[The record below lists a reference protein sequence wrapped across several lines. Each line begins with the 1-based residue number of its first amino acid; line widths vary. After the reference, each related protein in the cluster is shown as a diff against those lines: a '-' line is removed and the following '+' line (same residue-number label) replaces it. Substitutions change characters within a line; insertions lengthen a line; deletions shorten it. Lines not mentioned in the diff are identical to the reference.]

1 MYIKLYRFLSMN
13 ITLKQMRLFLAL
25 TNTLSVTK
33 ASQKMHIT
41 QPTASMQLK
50 EMNENIGFP
59 LFEVISK
66 KIHLTAL
73 GKEFEK
79 TAREMIDRWEAFEQH
94 VTQMKGLTKGRLRVA
109 VVSTA
114 KYFVPKLL
122 GSFCSKYPEVDI
134 SLEILNR
141 DGVISRVEDNSDDLY
156 VMSKPPLHIDLEDQI
171 LMPNP
176 LCMIAYKDHPLASKK
191 NLRLQD
197 LKHERFILRE
207 LGSGTRMSVDM
218 HFKQKKFT
226 PSLLLELGNNEA
238 IKKAVASHLGVAVI
252 SIHALDQYDYDNEI
266 SVLKLQDF
274 PINSQ
279 WHLVYLKGKQLSP
292 IAKAFY
298 DHVLNESK
306 HFYVDSN

>member
-1 MYIKLYRFLSMN
+1 M
-13 ITLKQMRLFLAL
+13 
-25 TNTLSVTK
+25 
-33 ASQKMHIT
+33 MHIT

-50 EMNENIGFP
+50 DMAEKIGSP

-73 GKEFEK
+73 GHEFEK
-79 TAREMIDRWEAFEQH
+79 TARETIDRWEAFEQH
-94 VTQMKGLTKGRLRVA
+94 VTQTKGLTKGRLRVA

-114 KYFVPKLL
+114 KYFIPKFL

-141 DGVISRVEDNSDDLY
+141 DGVIKRLEDNSDDLY
-156 VMSKPPLHIDLEDQI
+156 VMSKPPIHIDLEDHI

-176 LCMIAYKDHPLASKK
+176 LCMIAYKNHPLADKK

-197 LKHERFILRE
+197 LKKERFILRE

-218 HFKQKKFT
+218 HFKQKNFT

-252 SIHALDQYDYDNEI
+252 SIHALDQFDFENEI
-266 SVLKLQDF
+266 SVLNLQDF

-279 WHLVYLKGKQLSP
+279 WHLVYLRGKQLSP

-298 DHVLNESK
+298 NHVLNS
-306 HFYVDSN
+306 H

>member
-1 MYIKLYRFLSMN
+1 MN
-13 ITLKQMRLFLAL
+13 ITFKQLRLFLAL
-25 TNTLSVTK
+25 EQTESVTK
-33 ASQKMHIT
+33 AARMMHIT

-50 EMNENIGFP
+50 EMTENIGSS

-73 GKEFEK
+73 GKEFAK
-79 TAREMIDRWEAFEQH
+79 TAREMTDRWEAFEQH
-94 VTQMKGLTKGRLRVA
+94 TSQMKGLTKGRLRVA

-114 KYFVPKLL
+114 KYFIPKLL

-141 DGVISRVEDNSDDLY
+141 DGVIKRVEDNSDDLY
-156 VMSKPPLHIDLEDQI
+156 VMSRPPVHIDLEDQI

-176 LCMIAYKDHPLASKK
+176 LCMIAYKNHPLASKK

-207 LGSGTRMSVDM
+207 LGSGTRMSADI

-252 SIHALDQYDYDNEI
+252 SIHALDPFDYDNEI

-306 HFYVDSN
+306 HFYAN

>member
-1 MYIKLYRFLSMN
+1 MN
-13 ITLKQMRLFLAL
+13 ITFKQLRLFLAL
-25 TNTLSVTK
+25 EQTESVTK
-33 ASQKMHIT
+33 AARMMHIT

-50 EMNENIGFP
+50 EVTENIGSP

-73 GKEFEK
+73 GKEFAK
-79 TAREMIDRWEAFEQH
+79 TAREMTNRWEAFEQH
-94 VTQMKGLTKGRLRVA
+94 ATQTKGLTKGRLRVA

-141 DGVISRVEDNSDDLY
+141 DGVIRRVEDNSDDLY
-156 VMSKPPLHIDLEDQI
+156 VMSRPPIHIDIEDQI

-218 HFKQKKFT
+218 HFQQKKFT

-238 IKKAVASHLGVAVI
+238 IKKAVASRLGVAVI
-252 SIHALDQYDYDNEI
+252 SIHALDQFDYDHEI

-279 WHLVYLKGKQLSP
+279 WHLVYLRGKQLSP
-292 IAKAFY
+292 IAKAFHE
-298 DHVLNESK
+298 HVLSESK
-306 HFYVDSN
+306 HFYINSN

>member
-1 MYIKLYRFLSMN
+1 MN
-13 ITLKQMRLFLAL
+13 ITFKQLRLFLAL
-25 TNTLSVTK
+25 EQTESVTK
-33 ASQKMHIT
+33 AARMMHIT

-50 EMNENIGFP
+50 DMAENIGSP

-66 KIHLTAL
+66 KIHLTGL
-73 GKEFEK
+73 GKEFAK
-79 TAREMIDRWEAFEQH
+79 TAREMTDRWEAFEQQA
-94 VTQMKGLTKGRLRVA
+94 TQMKGLTKGRLRVA

-141 DGVISRVEDNSDDLY
+141 DGVIRRVEDNSDDLY
-156 VMSKPPLHIDLEDQI
+156 VMSRPPIHIDLEDQI

-176 LCMIAYKDHPLASKK
+176 LCMIAYKEHPLASKK

-207 LGSGTRMSVDM
+207 LGSGTRMSVDI

-226 PSLLLELGNNEA
+226 PRLLLELGNNEA
-238 IKKAVASHLGVAVI
+238 IKKAVASRLGVAVI
-252 SIHALDQYDYDNEI
+252 SIHALDQFDYDNEI

-279 WHLVYLKGKQLSP
+279 WHLVYLRGKQLSP
-292 IAKAFY
+292 IAKAFHE
-298 DHVLNESK
+298 HVLSESK
-306 HFYVDSN
+306 HFYINSN

>member
-1 MYIKLYRFLSMN
+1 MN
-13 ITLKQMRLFLAL
+13 ITFRQLRLFLAL
-25 TNTLSVTK
+25 EQTESVTK
-33 ASQKMHIT
+33 AAGMMHIT

-50 EMNENIGFP
+50 EMTENIGSP

-66 KIHLTAL
+66 KIHLTGL
-73 GKEFEK
+73 GKEFAK
-79 TAREMIDRWEAFEQH
+79 TAREMTNRWEAFEQH
-94 VTQMKGLTKGRLRVA
+94 ATQMKGLTKGRLRVA

-141 DGVISRVEDNSDDLY
+141 DGVIRRVEDNSDDLY
-156 VMSKPPLHIDLEDQI
+156 VMSRPPMHIDLEDQI

-176 LCMIAYKDHPLASKK
+176 LCMIAYKDHPLAGKK

-207 LGSGTRMSVDM
+207 LGSGTRMSVDI

-238 IKKAVASHLGVAVI
+238 IKKAVASRLGVAVI
-252 SIHALDQYDYDNEI
+252 SIHALDQFDYDNEI

-279 WHLVYLKGKQLSP
+279 WHLVYLRGKQLSP
-292 IAKAFY
+292 IARAFHE
-298 DHVLNESK
+298 HVLSESK
-306 HFYVDSN
+306 HFYINSN

>member
-1 MYIKLYRFLSMN
+1 MN
-13 ITLKQMRLFLAL
+13 ITFKQLRLFLAL
-25 TNTLSVTK
+25 EQTESVTK
-33 ASQKMHIT
+33 ASRMMHIT

-50 EMNENIGFP
+50 EMTEKIGSP

-73 GKEFEK
+73 GREFAK
-79 TAREMIDRWEAFEQH
+79 TAREMTGRWEAFEQYA
-94 VTQMKGLTKGRLRVA
+94 TQMQGLTKGRLRVA

-114 KYFVPKLL
+114 KYFIPKLL

-141 DGVISRVEDNSDDLY
+141 DGVIKRVENNSDDLY
-156 VMSKPPLHIDLEDQI
+156 VMSRPPVHIDLEDQI

-176 LCMIAYKDHPLASKK
+176 LCMIAYKNHPLASKK

-207 LGSGTRMSVDM
+207 LGSGTRMSADI

-252 SIHALDQYDYDNEI
+252 SIHALDQFDYDKEI

-279 WHLVYLKGKQLSP
+279 WHLVYLRGKQLSP

-298 DHVLNESK
+298 EHVLNESK
-306 HFYVDSN
+306 HFTYSQIKTSS

>member
-1 MYIKLYRFLSMN
+1 MN
-13 ITLKQMRLFLAL
+13 ITFKQLRLFLAL
-25 TNTLSVTK
+25 EQTESVTK
-33 ASQKMHIT
+33 ASRMMHIS

-50 EMNENIGFP
+50 EMTEKIGSP

-73 GKEFEK
+73 GREFAK
-79 TAREMIDRWEAFEQH
+79 TAREMTGQWEAFEQH
-94 VTQMKGLTKGRLRVA
+94 ATQIKGLTKGRLRVA

-114 KYFVPKLL
+114 KYFIPKLL

-141 DGVISRVEDNSDDLY
+141 DGVIKRVEDNSDDLY
-156 VMSKPPLHIDLEDQI
+156 VMSRPPVHIDLEDQI

-176 LCMIAYKDHPLASKK
+176 LCMIAYKNHPLASKQ

-207 LGSGTRMSVDM
+207 LGSGTRMSADI
-218 HFKQKKFT
+218 HFKQKKFK

-252 SIHALDQYDYDNEI
+252 SIHALDQFDYDKEI

-279 WHLVYLKGKQLSP
+279 WHLVYLRGKQLSP

-298 DHVLNESK
+298 EHVLSESK
-306 HFYVDSN
+306 HFTYSQIKTSS

>member
-1 MYIKLYRFLSMN
+1 MN
-13 ITLKQMRLFLAL
+13 ITFRQMRLFLAL
-25 TNTLSVTK
+25 ADTLSVTK

-50 EMNENIGFP
+50 EITENLGLP

-73 GKEFEK
+73 GKELAK
-79 TAREMIDRWEAFEQH
+79 TARNMTGQWEAFEQH
-94 VTQMKGLTKGRLRVA
+94 AAQMKGLTKGNLRVA

-114 KYFVPKLL
+114 KYFIPKLL

-141 DGVISRVEDNSDDLY
+141 DGVIKRVEENSDDLY
-156 VMSKPPLHIDLEDQI
+156 VMSRPPLHIDLEDQI

-176 LCMIAYKDHPLASKK
+176 LCMIAYKDHPLATKK

-207 LGSGTRMSVDM
+207 LGSGTRMSSDI

-226 PSLLLELGNNEA
+226 PSLLLELGSNEA
-238 IKKAVASHLGVAVI
+238 IKNAVASHLGVAVI
-252 SIHALDQYDYDNEI
+252 SIHALDELDYDKKI

-279 WHLVYLKGKQLSP
+279 WHLVYLRGKQLSP
-292 IAKAFY
+292 IAKAF
-298 DHVLNESK
+298 HNHLIKEAKKLSLAI
-306 HFYVDSN
+306 

>member
-1 MYIKLYRFLSMN
+1 MN
-13 ITLKQMRLFLAL
+13 ITFRQLRLFLAL
-25 TNTLSVTK
+25 AQTESVTK
-33 ASQKMHIT
+33 AARMMHIT

-50 EMNENIGFP
+50 DMTENIGSP

-66 KIHLTAL
+66 RIHLTAL

-79 TAREMIDRWEAFEQH
+79 TARETIDRWETFEQY

-114 KYFVPKLL
+114 KYFIPKLL

-141 DGVISRVEDNSDDLY
+141 DGVIKRLEDNSDDLY
-156 VMSKPPLHIDLEDQI
+156 VMSRPPLHIDLEDQI

-176 LCMIAYKDHPLASKK
+176 LCMIAYKNHPLANKK

-197 LKHERFILRE
+197 LKYERFILRE
-207 LGSGTRMSVDM
+207 VGSGTRMSVDM

-252 SIHALDQYDYDNEI
+252 SIHALDQFDYDHEI

-274 PINSQ
+274 PIDSQ

-298 DHVLNESK
+298 GHVLAESK
-306 HFYVDSN
+306 HFYIN

>member
-1 MYIKLYRFLSMN
+1 MN
-13 ITLKQMRLFLAL
+13 ITFKQLRLFLAL
-25 TNTLSVTK
+25 EQTESVTK
-33 ASQKMHIT
+33 ASRMMHIS

-50 EMNENIGFP
+50 EMTEKIGSP

-66 KIHLTAL
+66 KIYLTAL
-73 GKEFEK
+73 GREFAK
-79 TAREMIDRWEAFEQH
+79 TAREMTGRWEAFEQH
-94 VTQMKGLTKGRLRVA
+94 ATQIKGLTKGRLRVA

-114 KYFVPKLL
+114 KYFIPKLL
-122 GSFCSKYPEVDI
+122 GSFCCKYPEVDI

-141 DGVISRVEDNSDDLY
+141 DGVIKRVEDNSDDLY
-156 VMSKPPLHIDLEDQI
+156 VMSRPPVHIDLEDQI

-176 LCMIAYKDHPLASKK
+176 LCMIAYKNHPLASKK

-207 LGSGTRMSVDM
+207 LGSGTRMSVDI

-238 IKKAVASHLGVAVI
+238 IKKAVASHLGVAII
-252 SIHALDQYDYDNEI
+252 SIHALDQFDYDNEI
-266 SVLKLQDF
+266 SVLRLQDF

-292 IAKAFY
+292 IAKAFHE
-298 DHVLNESK
+298 HVLSESK
-306 HFYVDSN
+306 HFFIDSN

>member
-1 MYIKLYRFLSMN
+1 L
-13 ITLKQMRLFLAL
+13 RLFLAL
-25 TNTLSVTK
+25 AQTESVTK
-33 ASQKMHIT
+33 AARMMHIT

-50 EMNENIGFP
+50 EMTENIGFP

-73 GKEFEK
+73 GKEFAK
-79 TAREMIDRWEAFEQH
+79 TAREMTAQWETFEQH
-94 VTQMKGLTKGRLRVA
+94 VTQVKGLTKGTLKVA

-114 KYFVPKLL
+114 KYFIPKLL

-134 SLEILNR
+134 SLEVLNR
-141 DGVISRVEDNSDDLY
+141 DGVIKRVEENSDDLY

-176 LCMIAYKDHPLASKK
+176 LCMIACKGHPLSFKK

-207 LGSGTRMSVDM
+207 LGSGTRMSTDI

-226 PSLLLELGNNEA
+226 PQLLLELGSNEA
-238 IKKAVASHLGVAVI
+238 IKKAVASHLGVAII
-252 SIHALDQYDYDNEI
+252 SIHALDQFDYDNEI

-298 DHVLNESK
+298 DHVLRESK
-306 HFYVDSN
+306 SI

>member
-1 MYIKLYRFLSMN
+1 MN
-13 ITLKQMRLFLAL
+13 ITFRQLRLFLAL
-25 TNTLSVTK
+25 AQTESVTK
-33 ASQKMHIT
+33 AARMMHIT

-50 EMNENIGFP
+50 EMTENIGFP

-73 GKEFEK
+73 GKEFAK
-79 TAREMIDRWEAFEQH
+79 TAREMTAQWETFEQH
-94 VTQMKGLTKGRLRVA
+94 VTQIKGLTKGTLKVA

-114 KYFVPKLL
+114 KYFIPKLL

-134 SLEILNR
+134 SLEVLNR
-141 DGVISRVEDNSDDLY
+141 DGVIKRVEENSDDLY

-176 LCMIAYKDHPLASKK
+176 LCMIACKGHPLSLKK

-207 LGSGTRMSVDM
+207 LGSGTRMSTDI

-226 PSLLLELGNNEA
+226 PQLLLELGSNEA
-238 IKKAVASHLGVAVI
+238 IKKAVASHLGVAII
-252 SIHALDQYDYDNEI
+252 SIHALDQFDYDNEI

-298 DHVLNESK
+298 DHVLRESK
-306 HFYVDSN
+306 SI

>member
-1 MYIKLYRFLSMN
+1 MN
-13 ITLKQMRLFLAL
+13 ITFRQLRLFLAL
-25 TNTLSVTK
+25 EQTESVTK
-33 ASQKMHIT
+33 AARMMHIT

-50 EMNENIGFP
+50 EMTENIGSP

-66 KIHLTAL
+66 KIHLTGL
-73 GKEFEK
+73 GKEFAK
-79 TAREMIDRWEAFEQH
+79 TAREMTDRWEAFEQH
-94 VTQMKGLTKGRLRVA
+94 ATQMKGLTKGRLRVA

-141 DGVISRVEDNSDDLY
+141 DGVIRRVEDNSDDLY
-156 VMSKPPLHIDLEDQI
+156 VMSRPPIHIDLEDQI

-176 LCMIAYKDHPLASKK
+176 LCMIAYKDHSLASKK

-207 LGSGTRMSVDM
+207 LGSGTRMSVDI

-238 IKKAVASHLGVAVI
+238 IKKAVASRLGVAVI
-252 SIHALDQYDYDNEI
+252 SIHALDQFDYDNEI

-279 WHLVYLKGKQLSP
+279 WHLVYLRGKQLSP
-292 IAKAFY
+292 IARAFHE
-298 DHVLNESK
+298 HVLSESK
-306 HFYVDSN
+306 HFYINSN

>member
-1 MYIKLYRFLSMN
+1 MN
-13 ITLKQMRLFLAL
+13 ITFRQLRLFLAL
-25 TNTLSVTK
+25 AQTESVTK
-33 ASQKMHIT
+33 AARMMHVT

-50 EMNENIGFP
+50 EITENVGLP

-66 KIHLTAL
+66 KVHLTQL
-73 GKEFEK
+73 GVELAK
-79 TAREMIDRWEAFEQH
+79 TAREMTAQWEAFEQH
-94 VTQMKGLTKGRLRVA
+94 VTQTRGLTKGNLRVA
-109 VVSTA
+109 VVSTS
-114 KYFVPKLL
+114 KYFIPRLL

-141 DGVISRVEDNSDDLY
+141 DGVIKRLEDNSDDLY
-156 VMSKPPLHIDLEDQI
+156 VMSKPPVHIDLEDHI

-176 LCMIAYKDHPLASKK
+176 LCMIAYKGHPLANKK

-197 LKHERFILRE
+197 LKEERFILRE
-207 LGSGTRMSVDM
+207 LGSGTRMSTDL

-226 PSLLLELGNNEA
+226 PNLLLELGSNEA
-238 IKKAVASHLGVAVI
+238 IKKAVASRLGVAVM
-252 SIHALDQYDYDNEI
+252 SIHALDQFDYDNEI

-279 WHLVYLKGKQLSP
+279 WHLVHLKGKALTP

-298 DHVLNESK
+298 EHVLTESK
-306 HFYVDSN
+306 HLILKS

>member
-1 MYIKLYRFLSMN
+1 MN
-13 ITLKQMRLFLAL
+13 ITFKQLRLFLAL
-25 TNTLSVTK
+25 EQTESVTK
-33 ASQKMHIT
+33 ASRMMHIS

-50 EMNENIGFP
+50 EMTEKIGSP

-73 GKEFEK
+73 GREFAK
-79 TAREMIDRWEAFEQH
+79 TAREMTGRWEAFEQYA
-94 VTQMKGLTKGRLRVA
+94 TQMQGLTKGRLRVA

-114 KYFVPKLL
+114 KYFIPKLL

-141 DGVISRVEDNSDDLY
+141 DGVIKRVENNSDDLY
-156 VMSKPPLHIDLEDQI
+156 VMSRPPVHIDLEDQI
-171 LMPNP
+171 LMHNP
-176 LCMIAYKDHPLASKK
+176 LCMIAYKNHPLASKK

-207 LGSGTRMSVDM
+207 LGSGTRMSADI

-252 SIHALDQYDYDNEI
+252 SIHALDQFDYDKEI

-279 WHLVYLKGKQLSP
+279 WHLVYLRGKQLSP

-298 DHVLNESK
+298 EHVLSESK
-306 HFYVDSN
+306 HFTYSQIKTSS

>member
-1 MYIKLYRFLSMN
+1 MN
-13 ITLKQMRLFLAL
+13 ITFRQMRLFLAL
-25 TNTLSVTK
+25 ADTLSVTK

-50 EMNENIGFP
+50 EITENLGLP

-73 GKEFEK
+73 GEELAK
-79 TAREMIDRWEAFEQH
+79 TARNMTGQWEAFEQH
-94 VTQMKGLTKGRLRVA
+94 AAQMKGLTKGNLRVA

-114 KYFVPKLL
+114 KYFIPKLL

-141 DGVISRVEDNSDDLY
+141 DGVIKRVEENSDDLY
-156 VMSKPPLHIDLEDQI
+156 VMSRPPLHIDLEDQI

-176 LCMIAYKDHPLASKK
+176 LCMIAYKDHPLATKK

-207 LGSGTRMSVDM
+207 LGSGTRMSSDI

-226 PSLLLELGNNEA
+226 PSLLLELGSNEA
-238 IKKAVASHLGVAVI
+238 IKNAVASHLGVAVI
-252 SIHALDQYDYDNEI
+252 SIHALDELDYDKKI

-279 WHLVYLKGKQLSP
+279 WHLVYLRGKQLSP
-292 IAKAFY
+292 IAKAF
-298 DHVLNESK
+298 HNHLIKEAKKLSLAI
-306 HFYVDSN
+306 

>member
-1 MYIKLYRFLSMN
+1 MN
-13 ITLKQMRLFLAL
+13 ITFRQLRLFLAL
-25 TNTLSVTK
+25 EQTESVTK
-33 ASQKMHIT
+33 AARMMHIT

-50 EMNENIGFP
+50 EMAENIGSP

-66 KIHLTAL
+66 KIHLTGL
-73 GKEFEK
+73 GKEFAK
-79 TAREMIDRWEAFEQH
+79 TAREMMDRWEAFEQH
-94 VTQMKGLTKGRLRVA
+94 ATQMKGLTKGRLRVA

-141 DGVISRVEDNSDDLY
+141 DGVIRRVEDNSDDLY
-156 VMSKPPLHIDLEDQI
+156 VMSRPPIHIDLEDQI

-207 LGSGTRMSVDM
+207 LGSGTRMSVDI

-238 IKKAVASHLGVAVI
+238 IKKAVASRLGVAVI
-252 SIHALDQYDYDNEI
+252 SIHALDQFDYDNEI

-279 WHLVYLKGKQLSP
+279 WHLVYLRGKQLSP
-292 IAKAFY
+292 IARAFHE
-298 DHVLNESK
+298 HVLSESK
-306 HFYVDSN
+306 HFYINSN

>member
-1 MYIKLYRFLSMN
+1 MN
-13 ITLKQMRLFLAL
+13 ITFRQLRLFLAL
-25 TNTLSVTK
+25 AQTESVTK
-33 ASQKMHIT
+33 AARMMHIT

-50 EMNENIGFP
+50 EITENVGQP

-73 GKEFEK
+73 GRELAK
-79 TAREMIDRWEAFEQH
+79 TAKEMTGQWETFEQH
-94 VTQMKGLTKGRLRVA
+94 ATQMKGLTKGNLRVA

-114 KYFVPKLL
+114 KYFIPKLL

-141 DGVISRVEDNSDDLY
+141 DGVIKRVEDNSDDLY
-156 VMSKPPLHIDLEDQI
+156 VMSKPPLHIDLEDHI

-176 LCMIAYKDHPLASKK
+176 LCMIAYKDHPLVLKK
-191 NLRLQD
+191 NIRLQD
-197 LKHERFILRE
+197 LKQERFILRE
-207 LGSGTRMSVDM
+207 LGSGTRMSADI

-226 PSLLLELGNNEA
+226 PNLLLELGSNEA
-238 IKKAVASHLGVAVI
+238 IKKAVASRLGVAVI
-252 SIHALDQYDYDNEI
+252 SIHALDQFDYDNEI
-266 SVLKLQDF
+266 SVLRLQDF

-298 DHVLNESK
+298 DHVLSESK
-306 HFYVDSN
+306 NFYINSN

>member
-1 MYIKLYRFLSMN
+1 MN
-13 ITLKQMRLFLAL
+13 ITFRQLRLFLAL
-25 TNTLSVTK
+25 EQTESVTK
-33 ASQKMHIT
+33 AARMMHIT

-50 EMNENIGFP
+50 EMTENIGSS

-73 GKEFEK
+73 GKEFAK
-79 TAREMIDRWEAFEQH
+79 TAREMTDRWEAFEQH
-94 VTQMKGLTKGRLRVA
+94 TSQMKGLTKGRLRVA

-114 KYFVPKLL
+114 KYFIPKLL

-141 DGVISRVEDNSDDLY
+141 DGVIKRVEDNSDDLY
-156 VMSKPPLHIDLEDQI
+156 VMSRPPVHIDLEDQI

-176 LCMIAYKDHPLASKK
+176 LCMIAYKNHPLASKK

-207 LGSGTRMSVDM
+207 LGSGTRMSADI

-252 SIHALDQYDYDNEI
+252 SIHALDQFDYDKEI
-266 SVLKLQDF
+266 SILKLQDF

-279 WHLVYLKGKQLSP
+279 WHLVYLRGKQLSP

-298 DHVLNESK
+298 EHVLSESK
-306 HFYVDSN
+306 HFTYSQIKTSS

>member
-1 MYIKLYRFLSMN
+1 MN
-13 ITLKQMRLFLAL
+13 ITFRQLRLFLAL
-25 TNTLSVTK
+25 EQTESVTK
-33 ASQKMHIT
+33 AARMMHIT

-50 EMNENIGFP
+50 DMAENIGSP

-66 KIHLTAL
+66 KIHLTGL
-73 GKEFEK
+73 GKEFAK
-79 TAREMIDRWEAFEQH
+79 TAREMTDRWEAFEQQA
-94 VTQMKGLTKGRLRVA
+94 TQMKGLTKGRLRVA

-141 DGVISRVEDNSDDLY
+141 DGVIRRVEDNSDDLY
-156 VMSKPPLHIDLEDQI
+156 VMSRPPIHIDLEDQI

-207 LGSGTRMSVDM
+207 LGSGTRMSVDI

-226 PSLLLELGNNEA
+226 PRLLLELGNNEA
-238 IKKAVASHLGVAVI
+238 IKKAVASRLGVAVI
-252 SIHALDQYDYDNEI
+252 SIHALDQFDYDNEI

-279 WHLVYLKGKQLSP
+279 WHLVYLRGKQLSP
-292 IAKAFY
+292 IARAFHE
-298 DHVLNESK
+298 HVLSESK
-306 HFYVDSN
+306 HFYINSN

>member
-1 MYIKLYRFLSMN
+1 MN
-13 ITLKQMRLFLAL
+13 ITFRQMRLFLAL
-25 TNTLSVTK
+25 ADTLSVTK

-50 EMNENIGFP
+50 EITENLGLP

-73 GKEFEK
+73 GKELAK
-79 TAREMIDRWEAFEQH
+79 TARNMTGQWEAFEQH
-94 VTQMKGLTKGRLRVA
+94 AAQMKGLTKGNLRVA

-114 KYFVPKLL
+114 KYFIPKLL

-141 DGVISRVEDNSDDLY
+141 DGVIKRVEENSDDLY
-156 VMSKPPLHIDLEDQI
+156 VMSRPPLHIDLEDQI

-176 LCMIAYKDHPLASKK
+176 LCMIAYKDHPLATKK
-191 NLRLQD
+191 NLKLQD

-207 LGSGTRMSVDM
+207 LGSGTRMSSDI

-226 PSLLLELGNNEA
+226 TSLLLELGSNEA
-238 IKKAVASHLGVAVI
+238 IKNAVASHLGVAVI
-252 SIHALDQYDYDNEI
+252 SIHALDELDYDKKI

-279 WHLVYLKGKQLSP
+279 WHLVYLRGKQLSP
-292 IAKAFY
+292 IAKAF
-298 DHVLNESK
+298 HNHLIKEAKKLSLAI
-306 HFYVDSN
+306 

>member
-1 MYIKLYRFLSMN
+1 MN
-13 ITLKQMRLFLAL
+13 ITFRQMRLFLAL
-25 TNTLSVTK
+25 ADTLSVTK

-50 EMNENIGFP
+50 EMTENIGLP

-73 GKEFEK
+73 GKELAK
-79 TAREMIDRWEAFEQH
+79 TARNMTGQWEAFEQH
-94 VTQMKGLTKGRLRVA
+94 TAQMKGLTKGNLRVA

-114 KYFVPKLL
+114 KYFIPKLL

-141 DGVISRVEDNSDDLY
+141 DGVIKRVEENSDDLY
-156 VMSKPPLHIDLEDQI
+156 VMSRPPLHIDLEDQI

-176 LCMIAYKDHPLASKK
+176 LCMIAYKDHPLATKK
-191 NLRLQD
+191 NLKLQD

-207 LGSGTRMSVDM
+207 LGSGTRMSSDI

-226 PSLLLELGNNEA
+226 PSLLLELGSNEA
-238 IKKAVASHLGVAVI
+238 IKNAVASHLGVAVI
-252 SIHALDQYDYDNEI
+252 SIHALDELDYDKEI

-279 WHLVYLKGKQLSP
+279 WHLVYLRGKQLSP
-292 IAKAFY
+292 IAKAFH
-298 DHVLNESK
+298 DHVLRETK
-306 HFYVDSN
+306 HFYSR

>member
-1 MYIKLYRFLSMN
+1 MN
-13 ITLKQMRLFLAL
+13 ITFRQLRLFLAL
-25 TNTLSVTK
+25 AQTESVTK
-33 ASQKMHIT
+33 AARMMHTT

-50 EMNENIGFP
+50 EMTENIGFP

-73 GKEFEK
+73 GKEFAK
-79 TAREMIDRWEAFEQH
+79 TAREMTAQWETFEQH
-94 VTQMKGLTKGRLRVA
+94 VTQVKGLTKGTLKVA

-114 KYFVPKLL
+114 KYFIPKLL

-134 SLEILNR
+134 SLEVLNR
-141 DGVISRVEDNSDDLY
+141 DGVIKRVEENSDDLY

-176 LCMIAYKDHPLASKK
+176 LCMIACKEHPLSLKK

-207 LGSGTRMSVDM
+207 LGSGTRMSTDI

-226 PSLLLELGNNEA
+226 PQLLLELGSNEA
-238 IKKAVASHLGVAVI
+238 IKKAVASHLGVAII
-252 SIHALDQYDYDNEI
+252 SIHALDQFDYDNEI

-298 DHVLNESK
+298 DHVLRESK
-306 HFYVDSN
+306 SI

>member
-1 MYIKLYRFLSMN
+1 MN
-13 ITLKQMRLFLAL
+13 ITFRQLRLFLAL
-25 TNTLSVTK
+25 AQTESVTK
-33 ASQKMHIT
+33 AARMMHVT

-50 EMNENIGFP
+50 EITENVGLP

-66 KIHLTAL
+66 KVHLTQL
-73 GKEFEK
+73 GVELAK
-79 TAREMIDRWEAFEQH
+79 TAREMTAQWEAFEQH
-94 VTQMKGLTKGRLRVA
+94 VTQTRGLTKGNLRVA

-114 KYFVPKLL
+114 KYFIPRLL

-141 DGVISRVEDNSDDLY
+141 DGVIKRLEDNSDDLY
-156 VMSKPPLHIDLEDQI
+156 VMSKPPVHIDLEDHI

-176 LCMIAYKDHPLASKK
+176 LCMIAYKGHPLANKK

-197 LKHERFILRE
+197 LKEERFILRE
-207 LGSGTRMSVDM
+207 LGSGTRMSTDL

-226 PSLLLELGNNEA
+226 PNLLLELGSNEA
-238 IKKAVASHLGVAVI
+238 IKKAVASRLGVAVM
-252 SIHALDQYDYDNEI
+252 SIHALDQFDYDNEI

-279 WHLVYLKGKQLSP
+279 WHLVHLKGKALTP

-298 DHVLNESK
+298 EHVLTESK
-306 HFYVDSN
+306 HLILKS

>member
-1 MYIKLYRFLSMN
+1 MN
-13 ITLKQMRLFLAL
+13 ITFRQLRLFLAL
-25 TNTLSVTK
+25 AQTESVTK
-33 ASQKMHIT
+33 AARMMHIT

-50 EMNENIGFP
+50 DMTENIGSP

-79 TAREMIDRWEAFEQH
+79 TARETIDRWETFEQY

-114 KYFVPKLL
+114 KYFIPKLL

-141 DGVISRVEDNSDDLY
+141 DGVIKRLEDNSDDLY
-156 VMSKPPLHIDLEDQI
+156 VMSRPPLHIDLEDHI

-176 LCMIAYKDHPLASKK
+176 LCMIAYKNHPLANKK

-197 LKHERFILRE
+197 LKYERFILRE
-207 LGSGTRMSVDM
+207 VGSGTRMSVDM

-252 SIHALDQYDYDNEI
+252 SIHALDQFDYDHEI

-274 PINSQ
+274 PIDSQ

-298 DHVLNESK
+298 GHVLGESK
-306 HFYVDSN
+306 HFYIN

>member
-1 MYIKLYRFLSMN
+1 MN
-13 ITLKQMRLFLAL
+13 ITFKQLRLFLAL
-25 TNTLSVTK
+25 EQTESVTK
-33 ASQKMHIT
+33 AARMMHIT

-50 EMNENIGFP
+50 EMTENIGSP

-73 GKEFEK
+73 GKEFAK
-79 TAREMIDRWEAFEQH
+79 TAREMTNRWEAFEQH
-94 VTQMKGLTKGRLRVA
+94 ATQTKGLTKGRLRVA

-122 GSFCSKYPEVDI
+122 GSFCSQYPEVDI

-141 DGVISRVEDNSDDLY
+141 DGVIRRVEDNSDDLY
-156 VMSKPPLHIDLEDQI
+156 VMSRPPIHIDLEDQI

-197 LKHERFILRE
+197 LKYERFILRE
-207 LGSGTRMSVDM
+207 LGSGTRMSVDI

-226 PSLLLELGNNEA
+226 PRLLLELGNNEA
-238 IKKAVASHLGVAVI
+238 IKKAVASRLGVAVI
-252 SIHALDQYDYDNEI
+252 SIHALDQFDYDNEI

-279 WHLVYLKGKQLSP
+279 WHLVYLRGKQLSP
-292 IAKAFY
+292 IAKAFHE
-298 DHVLNESK
+298 HVLSESK
-306 HFYVDSN
+306 HFYINSN

>member
-1 MYIKLYRFLSMN
+1 M
-13 ITLKQMRLFLAL
+13 
-25 TNTLSVTK
+25 
-33 ASQKMHIT
+33 MHIS

-50 EMNENIGFP
+50 EMTEKIGSP

-73 GKEFEK
+73 GKEFAK
-79 TAREMIDRWEAFEQH
+79 TAREMTDRWEAFEQH
-94 VTQMKGLTKGRLRVA
+94 ATQIKGLTKGRLRVA

-114 KYFVPKLL
+114 KYFIPKLL

-141 DGVISRVEDNSDDLY
+141 DGVIKRVEDNSDDLY
-156 VMSKPPLHIDLEDQI
+156 VMSRPPVHIDLEDQI

-176 LCMIAYKDHPLASKK
+176 LCMIAYKNHPLASKK

-207 LGSGTRMSVDM
+207 LGSGTRMSADI

-252 SIHALDQYDYDNEI
+252 SIHALDQFDYDKEI

-279 WHLVYLKGKQLSP
+279 WHLVYLRGKQLSP

-298 DHVLNESK
+298 EHVLSESK
-306 HFYVDSN
+306 HFTYSQIKTSS

>member
-1 MYIKLYRFLSMN
+1 MN
-13 ITLKQMRLFLAL
+13 ITFKQLRLFLAL
-25 TNTLSVTK
+25 EQTESVTK
-33 ASQKMHIT
+33 ASRMMHIT

-50 EMNENIGFP
+50 EMTEKIGSP

-73 GKEFEK
+73 GREFAK
-79 TAREMIDRWEAFEQH
+79 TAREMTGRWEAFEQH
-94 VTQMKGLTKGRLRVA
+94 ATQIKGLTKGRLRVA

-114 KYFVPKLL
+114 KYFIPKLL

-141 DGVISRVEDNSDDLY
+141 DGVIKRVEDNSDDLY
-156 VMSKPPLHIDLEDQI
+156 VMSRPPLHIDLEDQI

-176 LCMIAYKDHPLASKK
+176 LCMIAYKNHPLANKK

-197 LKHERFILRE
+197 LKYERFILRE

-252 SIHALDQYDYDNEI
+252 SIHALDQFDYDKEI

-279 WHLVYLKGKQLSP
+279 WHLVYLRGKQLSP

-298 DHVLNESK
+298 EHVLSESK
-306 HFYVDSN
+306 HFYIQPN

>member
-1 MYIKLYRFLSMN
+1 MN
-13 ITLKQMRLFLAL
+13 ITFRQMRLFLAL
-25 TNTLSVTK
+25 ADTLSVTK

-50 EMNENIGFP
+50 EMTENIGLP

-73 GKEFEK
+73 GKELAK
-79 TAREMIDRWEAFEQH
+79 TARNMTGQWEAFEQH
-94 VTQMKGLTKGRLRVA
+94 AAQMKGLTKGNLRVA

-114 KYFVPKLL
+114 KYFIPKLL

-141 DGVISRVEDNSDDLY
+141 DGVIKRVEENSDDLY
-156 VMSKPPLHIDLEDQI
+156 VMSRPPLHIDLEDQI

-176 LCMIAYKDHPLASKK
+176 LCMIAYKDHPLATKK

-207 LGSGTRMSVDM
+207 LGSGTRMSSDI

-226 PSLLLELGNNEA
+226 PSLLLELGSNEA
-238 IKKAVASHLGVAVI
+238 IKNAVASHLGVAVI
-252 SIHALDQYDYDNEI
+252 SIHALDELDYDKEI

-279 WHLVYLKGKQLSP
+279 WHLVYLRGKQLSP
-292 IAKAFY
+292 IAKAFH
-298 DHVLNESK
+298 DHVLRETKN
-306 HFYVDSN
+306 FYSS

>member
-1 MYIKLYRFLSMN
+1 MN
-13 ITLKQMRLFLAL
+13 ITFKQLRLFLAL
-25 TNTLSVTK
+25 EQTESVTK
-33 ASQKMHIT
+33 AARMMHIT

-50 EMNENIGFP
+50 EMTENIGSP

-73 GKEFEK
+73 GKEFAK
-79 TAREMIDRWEAFEQH
+79 TAREMTDRWEAFEQH

-114 KYFVPKLL
+114 KYFIPKLL

-141 DGVISRVEDNSDDLY
+141 DGVIKRVEDNSDDLY
-156 VMSKPPLHIDLEDQI
+156 VMSRPPIHIDLEDQI

-176 LCMIAYKDHPLASKK
+176 LCMIAYKNHPLASKK

-252 SIHALDQYDYDNEI
+252 SIHALDQFDYDHEI

-279 WHLVYLKGKQLSP
+279 WHLVYLRGKQLSP

-298 DHVLNESK
+298 EHVLSESK
-306 HFYVDSN
+306 HFYINSN

>member
-1 MYIKLYRFLSMN
+1 MN
-13 ITLKQMRLFLAL
+13 ITFRQLRLFLAL
-25 TNTLSVTK
+25 AQTESVTK
-33 ASQKMHIT
+33 AARMMHVT

-50 EMNENIGFP
+50 EITENVGLP

-66 KIHLTAL
+66 KVHLTQL
-73 GKEFEK
+73 GVELAK
-79 TAREMIDRWEAFEQH
+79 TAREMTAQWEAFEQH
-94 VTQMKGLTKGRLRVA
+94 VTQTRGLTKGNLRVA

-114 KYFVPKLL
+114 KYFIPRLL

-141 DGVISRVEDNSDDLY
+141 DGVIKRLEDNSDDLY
-156 VMSKPPLHIDLEDQI
+156 VMSKPPVHIDLEDHI

-176 LCMIAYKDHPLASKK
+176 LCMIAYKGHPLANKK

-197 LKHERFILRE
+197 LKEERFILRE
-207 LGSGTRMSVDM
+207 LGSGTRMSTDL
-218 HFKQKKFT
+218 HLKQKKFT
-226 PSLLLELGNNEA
+226 PNLLLELGSNEA
-238 IKKAVASHLGVAVI
+238 IKKAVASRLGVAVM
-252 SIHALDQYDYDNEI
+252 SIHALDQFDYDNEI

-279 WHLVYLKGKQLSP
+279 WHLVHLKGKALTP

-298 DHVLNESK
+298 EHVLTESK
-306 HFYVDSN
+306 HLI